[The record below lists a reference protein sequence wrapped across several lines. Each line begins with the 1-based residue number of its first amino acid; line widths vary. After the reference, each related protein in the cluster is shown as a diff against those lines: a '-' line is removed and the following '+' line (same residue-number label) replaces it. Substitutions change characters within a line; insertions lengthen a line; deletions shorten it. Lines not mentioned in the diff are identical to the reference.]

1 MYKFLFLL
9 AIPLIFV
16 ACTPKNSAFR
26 FFDKGL
32 EETRAVKYTKK
43 ADIVK
48 DKEVD
53 VIFMAT
59 YLNMVDKK
67 LDLAKKEQFL
77 VFTYFAKEQSQDME
91 KNGYTIYLNQ
101 KEPIL
106 FEKIEKDD
114 EKYKDYM
121 LKNHWGT
128 YYLVEFENLNNIK
141 NFSLVLQNQESNK
154 ATLSFVK

>member
-106 FEKIEKDD
+106 FEKIEKDN

-128 YYLVEFENLNNIK
+128 YYLVEFENLNNTK

>member
-32 EETRAVKYTKK
+32 EETKAVKYTKK